1 MSVPSAPVT
10 PLSRLERPRGA
21 SLVLLVV
28 MTALWLG
35 FAASIQLYGK
45 GAALFDLLVLRP
57 DALLSG
63 QVWRLFTAPLLHAV
77 QGSSDATHAVLNLA
91 CFYYFTLPIQKAW
104 GSSRLLV
111 MLASAA
117 LVSELV
123 MCAVLLALP
132 TFAPFVAGESVF
144 GSGAM
149 VAAVMVAWVYL
160 RPGATWMF
168 WGVLPLRGVTLI
180 GIALAIA
187 VLGIVLKWQ
196 IPEGGLA
203 PMVGIG
209 LGYALGGGTPSPVR
223 KAWLH
228 TQLKKI
234 SSRPTSAAHLR
245 VIEGEKGRSGSK
257 PPPDK
262 RWLN

>member
-28 MTALWLG
+28 MLVTWLG
-35 FAASIQLYGK
+35 FAAAIQLYGK
-45 GAALFDLLVLRP
+45 GAAFFDSLVLRP
-57 DALLSG
+57 DSLLAG

-77 QGSSDATHAVLNLA
+77 QGSSDATHAIVNLA

-104 GSSRLLV
+104 GSTRLVV
-111 MLASAA
+111 MLACAA
-117 LVSELV
+117 LIGELV
-123 MCAVLLALP
+123 MCGLLLAFP
-132 TFAPFVAGESVF
+132 SITPFVAGDSLF

-149 VAAVMVAWVYL
+149 VASVMVAWVYQ
-160 RPGATWMF
+160 RPNATWMF
-168 WGVLPLRGVTLI
+168 WGVVPVRGITLI

-187 VLGIVLKWQ
+187 TLGIVLKWQ
-196 IPEGGLA
+196 IPEGALA
-203 PMVGIG
+203 PIVGIG
-209 LGYALGGGTPSPVR
+209 VGYALGAGTPSPIR
-223 KAWLH
+223 RAWLRGK
-228 TQLKKI
+228 LKKI
-234 SSRPTSAAHLR
+234 SSRPTSAPHLR